1 MVPALN
7 LQGRV
12 ALVTGAGR
20 GIGAAIAQSLAQAGA
35 LVVVNYLSNAQ
46 AAAQVEAQCQQGGGG
61 WAYQADVTDA
71 SAVQAMVQAVLQET
85 GRIDVLVNNA
95 FAPYRFNP
103 EQRQTFAELT
113 WADMQTQLDGALR
126 SSFALCQAVLPA
138 MRSRGQGSIINISSD
153 LVLRPSVPY
162 HDYTTAKS
170 ALEGMSRNLAQEVG
184 PLGVRVNCVAPGLVY
199 PTDAS
204 RDTPEAVKDML
215 MAQTPMR
222 RLTQPQHVAGAVL
235 FLASD
240 LSAMVTG
247 QVLTVD
253 GGLVMR

>member
-1 MVPALN
+1 
-7 LQGRV
+7 
-12 ALVTGAGR
+12 
-20 GIGAAIAQSLAQAGA
+20 
-35 LVVVNYLSNAQ
+35 
-46 AAAQVEAQCQQGGGG
+46 
-61 WAYQADVTDA
+61 
-71 SAVQAMVQAVLQET
+71 
-85 GRIDVLVNNA
+85 
-95 FAPYRFNP
+95 
-103 EQRQTFAELT
+103 
-113 WADMQTQLDGALR
+113 
-126 SSFALCQAVLPA
+126 
-138 MRSRGQGSIINISSD
+138 
-153 LVLRPSVPY
+153 VPY